1 MEFEIRDTFYV
12 SESDFNRMVQLCLR
26 GCSPHYAI
34 SIIASG
40 WDDVD
45 FYRVGLIED
54 QLTEKIEQVMINYLS
69 I

>member
-12 SESDFNRMVQLCLR
+12 SEADFDKMVQLCLN
-26 GCSPHYAI
+26 GYSPQNAI
-34 SIIASG
+34 TDVASG

-54 QLTEKIEQVMINYLS
+54 QLIEKIEQVL
-69 I
+69 